1 MSVAQGYVYCGCLT
15 AAICGI
21 ALLMIYMGVFRR
33 GDAAELDDGAAKML
47 IGIGGALLAWM
58 AVIWAIGLSDK
69 FH

>member
-15 AAICGI
+15 VAVCGI

-33 GDAAELDDGAAKML
+33 GDAAELDDGAAHLL
-47 IGIGGALLAWM
+47 IGLGAALLASM